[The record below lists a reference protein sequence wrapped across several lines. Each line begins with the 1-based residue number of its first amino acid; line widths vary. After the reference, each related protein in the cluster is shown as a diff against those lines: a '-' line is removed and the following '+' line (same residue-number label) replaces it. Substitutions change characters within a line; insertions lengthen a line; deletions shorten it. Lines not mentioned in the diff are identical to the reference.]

1 MESKPAKVKGP
12 NGGMLSRTGR
22 PAGSLNKTTTSLKE
36 AILLAA
42 ANVGIKRKPNA
53 ANGLVAYLESVAESS
68 DAALC
73 GLLGKVLPMTIQG
86 GDGTKDGEP
95 IVIHLHA
102 GPRDKA

>member
-1 MESKPAKVKGP
+1 MGATDSKSAGIGKGTP
-12 NGGMLSRTGR
+12 GPGR
-22 PAGSLNKTTTSLKE
+22 GKGTPNKTTTTLKE
-36 AILLAA
+36 AILQAA
-42 ANVGIKRKPNA
+42 GDVGLEKDKNAPN
-53 ANGLVAYLESVAESS
+53 GRVAYLAHIARNNESGM
-68 DAALC
+68 C